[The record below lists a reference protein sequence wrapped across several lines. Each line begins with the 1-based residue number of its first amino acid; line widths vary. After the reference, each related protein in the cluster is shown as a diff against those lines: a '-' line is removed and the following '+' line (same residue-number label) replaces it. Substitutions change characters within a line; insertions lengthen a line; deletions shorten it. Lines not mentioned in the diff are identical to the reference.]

1 MKKVKVLGPGC
12 PKCIELAK
20 RSQEAA
26 QSVGGDIEVEK
37 VTDLKQIMSF
47 GVIMTPALVV
57 DGQVKVIGK
66 VPSVDEIKKMIS

>member
-1 MKKVKVLGPGC
+1 MKKVQILGPGC

-47 GVIMTPALVV
+47 GVFMTPALVV

-66 VPSVDEIKKMIS
+66 VPSVDEIKKMIT